1 MESDNRLFLVSIS
14 SAIEDSEF
22 AGLARCT
29 KTTISEATYVSLV
42 GAIGV
47 SKRGSLLLDLDQFL
61 MEREDRGINVWCE
74 PIGNRNSLRN

>member
-1 MESDNRLFLVSIS
+1 M
-14 SAIEDSEF
+14 
-22 AGLARCT
+22 
-29 KTTISEATYVSLV
+29 SEATYVSLV

-47 SKRGSLLLDLDQFL
+47 SKRGSLLLDLEQFL